1 MVSTSY
7 AIDSNPKLRFGIV
20 TDSHHADIYTKR
32 SRYNRQSLAK
42 MQECVDLIEKQKVGF
57 LIELSDLKNQDNE
70 PNEN

>member
-7 AIDSNPKLRFGIV
+7 TIDSNPKLRFGIV

-42 MQECVDLIEKQKVGF
+42 MQECVDLIEKQKVKLDIWLLPIPFREKG
-57 LIELSDLKNQDNE
+57 
-70 PNEN
+70 